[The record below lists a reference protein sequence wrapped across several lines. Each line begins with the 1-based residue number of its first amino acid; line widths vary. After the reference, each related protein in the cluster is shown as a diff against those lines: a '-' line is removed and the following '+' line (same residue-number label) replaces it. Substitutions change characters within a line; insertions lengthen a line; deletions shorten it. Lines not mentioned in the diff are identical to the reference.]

1 MADLGFAGIKVLRL
15 WSTPPVCGIAMVGD
29 ACLETR
35 ILSREEVSE
44 VTTLTDSQTKGSP
57 EIGRLKGR
65 IRGLTITVV
74 VLAVALLG
82 LGAWMIYDYATG
94 PDTAVT
100 GDIGTLLDDYTAA
113 WNNYDSEAFLALVTD
128 DYTFE
133 GAGEVNTAEEEA
145 LGIAQLG
152 IYDWNVTITGD
163 RVIAGDGPTYV
174 ALQPNQ
180 VTSTAG
186 DMEGVS
192 VFTIVETDGSY
203 LISGHRFV
211 EH

>member
-1 MADLGFAGIKVLRL
+1 
-15 WSTPPVCGIAMVGD
+15 
-29 ACLETR
+29 
-35 ILSREEVSE
+35 
-44 VTTLTDSQTKGSP
+44 VTTLTGSQTKKSA
-57 EIGRLKGR
+57 EIERLQGR
-65 IRGLTITVV
+65 IRGLTMTVV
-74 VLAVALLG
+74 LLAIALLG
-82 LGAWMIYDYATG
+82 LGAWIIYDSVAG
-94 PDTAVT
+94 SDTAVT
-100 GDIGTLLDDYTAA
+100 GDIETLLDDYAAA

-133 GAGEVNTAEEEA
+133 GAGEVNTADEEA

-152 IYDWNVTITGD
+152 AYDWNVTITGD

-174 ALQPNQ
+174 ALQTNQ

-186 DMEGVS
+186 DMDGIS

-211 EH
+211 EY